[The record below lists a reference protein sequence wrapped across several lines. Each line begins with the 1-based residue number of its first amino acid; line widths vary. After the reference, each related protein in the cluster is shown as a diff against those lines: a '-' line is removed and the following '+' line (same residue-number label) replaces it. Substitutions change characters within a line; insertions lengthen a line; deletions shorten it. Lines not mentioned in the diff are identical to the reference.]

1 LNQAQHVLYKQ
12 AKEKAETERL
22 YRMVLSQEIIRL
34 RSEGQPVAIVG
45 DVARGS
51 CADEKFNRDLAESRF
66 KATIEA
72 IEAIKV
78 TISALQSI
86 LRYQDEQ

>member
-1 LNQAQHVLYKQ
+1 MNQAQRVLYKQ
-12 AKEKAETERL
+12 AKEKAETERV
-22 YRMVLSQEIIRL
+22 YRMVLSSEIIRL
-34 RSEGQPVAIVG
+34 RSEGQPVAIIG
-45 DVARGS
+45 DVARGL
-51 CADEKFNRDLAESRF
+51 CAGNKFDRDLAESRL

>member
-1 LNQAQHVLYKQ
+1 
-12 AKEKAETERL
+12 
-22 YRMVLSQEIIRL
+22 MMLSQEIIRL

-51 CADEKFNRDLAESRF
+51 CAGEKFDRDLAESRF